1 MARQEWLP
9 ARPLLDGGTEKA
21 AVHVGVALRRQRA
34 PIADAGQ
41 TFPVPENRTFKP
53 PPKIDSNALNE
64 SRPLFFFAGIWTAW
78 NGVRKVKTGLVPL
91 NCSAS

>member
-1 MARQEWLP
+1 
-9 ARPLLDGGTEKA
+9 
-21 AVHVGVALRRQRA
+21 
-34 PIADAGQ
+34 
-41 TFPVPENRTFKP
+41 VPENRTFKP